1 MSNTEKKLGGGRRL
15 SINTGKGTDI
25 MLELLSPAGSPEAVI
40 AAVQNGAD
48 AVYMGLGDFN
58 ARRGAKNFADE
69 EFEKAVRYCHVRGCK
84 VYVTLNTLVNDREIP
99 AATESARLA
108 SRCGVDGIIIQDLGL
123 ISAVRRAAPDI
134 PLHASTQMSIHNLAG
149 VQAAAEMGLT
159 RAVLARE
166 LSLEEIKFI
175 TANSPIEIEVFVHGA
190 LCFCHS
196 GQCYMSALIGRRSG
210 NRGMCAQPCRMQ
222 YSLGGRM
229 DDYPM
234 SLKDNCL
241 VDRLRE
247 LEEAGVTCVKIEGR
261 MKRPEYTAI
270 VTGIYS
276 KAIKERRQPTAEEM
290 NMLTK
295 AFSRQGFTQGYF
307 NGDKKDMFGVRGE
320 PEEGTEKIFT
330 TARRAYADGE
340 LRRVPVHFYTVAE
353 KDERIKA
360 IAFDDD
366 GHRAVTYGAVPE
378 KAKRQGLTDS
388 YLIEQM
394 FKTGGTPYNVVENKA
409 KADPGLYL
417 AAAEINELR
426 RKLISELSE
435 QRAVPP
441 TRRSLE
447 LPAPPKNIPVVSD
460 PKLIMQVRTEDQL
473 SKELADLRP
482 AYLYVPANVMLEQPK
497 LVLPFVEQGTVPVA
511 VLPRIINDRQ
521 MKDVYTTLQRLFDY
535 GVNEALVGNLGH
547 IMLARAAGMKVR
559 GDFGLNAFNSYS
571 LEMLNEMGFLSATA
585 SFELRI
591 AQIKDMAK
599 PLDTEM
605 IIYGRLPLMVSDQC
619 IIKHSAGRCACQT
632 PAQMSDRMGSVFPV
646 VKEYGCRNVI
656 YNAHKLYLADK
667 KDDLYSAG
675 LWGLRMMFT
684 TESAREC
691 VEVAK
696 GHMGLS
702 DYKPNVLTRGLY
714 YRGVD

>member
-1 MSNTEKKLGGGRRL
+1 
-15 SINTGKGTDI
+15 

-48 AVYMGLGDFN
+48 AVYLGMGDFN
-58 ARRGAKNFADE
+58 ARRGAKNFTNE
-69 EFEKAVRYCHVRGCK
+69 EFEKAVTYCRVRGCK
-84 VYVTLNTLVNDREIP
+84 VYVTLNTLVNDREIG
-99 AATESARLA
+99 AAVDAARLA
-108 SRCGVDGIIIQDLGL
+108 SECGADGIIIQDLGL
-123 ISAVRRAAPDI
+123 ISAIRRALPDI

-166 LSLEEIKFI
+166 LSLEEIAYI
-175 TANSPIEIEVFVHGA
+175 TKNAPIETEIFVHGA

-196 GQCYMSALIGRRSG
+196 GQCYMSSLIGRRSG

-247 LEEAGVTCVKIEGR
+247 IEEAGVACIKIEGR

-276 KAIKERRQPTAEEM
+276 KALREHRQPTPEEM
-290 NMLTK
+290 TMLTK

-330 TARRAYADGE
+330 VARRAYADGE

-353 KDERIKA
+353 KGERIKA

-366 GHRAVTYGAVPE
+366 GHKAVTYGPVPE
-378 KAKRQGLTDS
+378 KAKRQGLTDG
-388 YLIEQM
+388 YLVEQM
-394 FKTGGTPYNVVENKA
+394 FKTGGTPYNCVENKA
-409 KADPGLYL
+409 KTDPGLYL

-426 RKLISELSE
+426 RKLISELSA
-435 QRAVPP
+435 QRSAPP
-441 TRRSLE
+441 TRRSLD
-447 LPAPPKNIPVVSD
+447 LPTPPKNVPTVAD
-460 PKLIMQVRTEDQL
+460 PKLIIQVRTAEQL
-473 SKELADLRP
+473 TKELADLRP
-482 AYLYVPANVMLEQPK
+482 AYIYVPAMIMAAEPK
-497 LVLPFVEQGTVPVA
+497 LVLPFVEKGSVPVA
-511 VLPRIINDRQ
+511 VLPRIVNDAQ
-521 MKDVYTTLQRLFDY
+521 MKEVYATLQKLFDY
-535 GVNEALVGNLGH
+535 GVNEALVGNLGQVV
-547 IMLARAAGMKVR
+547 MARRAGMKLR
-559 GDFGLNAFNSYS
+559 GDFGLNAFNSYT

-591 AQIKDMAK
+591 AQIKDMTK
-599 PLDTEM
+599 PLDTEL
-605 IIYGRLPLMVSDQC
+605 IVYGRLPLMVSDQC
-619 IIKHSAGRCACQT
+619 IIKESAGRCACQT
-632 PAQMSDRMGSVFPV
+632 PAQMADRMGSVFPV
-646 VKEYGCRNVI
+646 VKEYGCRNVV

-667 KDDLYSAG
+667 KEDLYSAG